1 MHDLIR
7 QAEALCQRSGMAFT
21 APRRRVLEILA
32 ASETP
37 MKAYDLISKAGE
49 GGQATKPPTVY
60 RALDFLCQLG
70 LVHRIEQDATFVAC
84 NHACHSHPM
93 ALFVCNTCLKATEV
107 AYDEVAPILEN
118 AAEAQGFHLTRLVVE
133 GRGQC
138 QDCALA
144 ASAKKNRTR
153 ECEIIG
159 AAVSKRGN
167 ATKWGT

>member
-1 MHDLIR
+1 MVASKEVHMQDLIR

-84 NHACHSHPM
+84 NHAGHAQPV
-93 ALFVCNTCLKATEV
+93 ALFVCNSCLKATEV
-107 AYDEVAPILEN
+107 AYGEVSPILEK
-118 AAEAQGFHLTRLVVE
+118 AAAAKGFNLQRLVVE

-138 QDCALA
+138 QDCAMA
-144 ASAKKNRTR
+144 A
-153 ECEIIG
+153 
-159 AAVSKRGN
+159 
-167 ATKWGT
+167 

>member
-37 MKAYDLISKAGE
+37 MKAYDLISKAGA

-84 NHACHSHPM
+84 NHAGHAQPV
-93 ALFVCNTCLKATEV
+93 ALFVCNSCLKATEV
-107 AYDEVAPILEN
+107 AYDEVAHILEK
-118 AAEAQGFHLTRLVVE
+118 AAEVQGFHLTRLVVE

-138 QDCALA
+138 RDCALA
-144 ASAKKNRTR
+144 A
-153 ECEIIG
+153 
-159 AAVSKRGN
+159 
-167 ATKWGT
+167 

>member
-7 QAEALCQRSGMAFT
+7 EAEALCQRAGMTLT

-32 ASETP
+32 ASDTP

-49 GGQATKPPTVY
+49 DGRATKPPTVY

-84 NHACHSHPM
+84 NHAGHTQPV
-93 ALFVCNTCLKATEV
+93 ALFVCNSCLKATEV
-107 AYDEVAPILEN
+107 AYDDVAHLLAD
-118 AAEAQGFHLTRLVVE
+118 AALARGFRLQRLVVE

-144 ASAKKNRTR
+144 A
-153 ECEIIG
+153 
-159 AAVSKRGN
+159 
-167 ATKWGT
+167 